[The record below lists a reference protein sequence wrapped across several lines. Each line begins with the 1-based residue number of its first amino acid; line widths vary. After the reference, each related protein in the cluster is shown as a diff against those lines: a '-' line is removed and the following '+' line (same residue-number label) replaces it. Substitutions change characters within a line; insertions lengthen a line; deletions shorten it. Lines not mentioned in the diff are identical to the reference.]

1 MQRLRGPL
9 LLNNLFSGEEEDLF
23 FFVEEHP
30 RGACLADVF
39 RERRRRHRPFSDR
52 EALGLC
58 WLLCRALEGVQQFT
72 VHGFL
77 HPLDVYL
84 EPWPDGPIP
93 FYPKVA
99 HISTRTI
106 LRAVRVP
113 FEGLE
118 EEAACY
124 ASPEFI
130 AYGPLQAQVDVYGI
144 GAILYALLTLRQ
156 PTGCFVRPSSVRP
169 GLPRMLDQI
178 LLRALDEDPDERYP
192 TPSALAGALETLWIW
207 GSHRR
212 EMEMAV
218 ARLSAGETREG
229 GEAHEPGIPGIPPTL
244 LPEGVRPAERACA
257 GEGALSLLFAD
268 KIRAVC
274 LVLLMLLN
282 LGLFC
287 QAAMEAGYI
296 SSGDLSDS
304 KEYRKWESVF
314 SDSDGLWE

>member
-1 MQRLRGPL
+1 
-9 LLNNLFSGEEEDLF
+9 LNILFSGEEEDLF

-30 RGACLADVF
+30 QGASLADVF
-39 RERRRRHRPFSDR
+39 RERRRRHQPFSDR

-77 HPLDVYL
+77 NPLDIYL

-99 HISTRTI
+99 HISIRTI
-106 LRAVRVP
+106 LRAVRLP

-124 ASPEFI
+124 ASPEFM
-130 AYGPLQAQVDVYGI
+130 ASGPLQKQVDVYGI
-144 GAILYALLTLRQ
+144 GSILYALLTLRP

-169 GLPRMLDQI
+169 GFPKTVDQI

-192 TPSALAGALETLWIW
+192 TPAALAGALETVWML
-207 GSHRR
+207 GAHRQ
-212 EMEMAV
+212 EMEMAA
-218 ARLSAGETREG
+218 ARLST
-229 GEAHEPGIPGIPPTL
+229 GEAQAGRGEREPDIRKVPASL
-244 LPEGVRPAERACA
+244 VGVRNKRKERVHVEESAF
-257 GEGALSLLFAD
+257 SLLFAD
-268 KIRAVC
+268 KVRAVC

-287 QAAMEAGYI
+287 QAAMEAG
-296 SSGDLSDS
+296 STGSRDLSDS